1 MKTDFKYEWSDAWL
15 LQAIICGSGDQG
27 ASLYHIISIGD
38 ALNHAIFTDEEL
50 ESGFARLTEGGLIE
64 ERGERYYAT
73 EEAREKYTKASSK
86 SGSVLTIRERLAK
99 SIGAAPW
106 QPKVQKPEKL
116 KYPGF
121 APEKVAEAI
130 KDYQKDARQMMQK
143 KHPTPA

>member
-1 MKTDFKYEWSDAWL
+1 MKTDFKYEWSDVWL

-38 ALNHAIFTDEEL
+38 ALNHAIFTDDEL
-50 ESGFARLTEGGLIE
+50 ESGFVRLTEGGLIE
-64 ERGERYYAT
+64 ELSERFFAT
-73 EEAREKYTKASSK
+73 EKAKEKYSKASSK
-86 SGSVLTIRERLAK
+86 PGSVLTIRDRLAK
-99 SIGAAPW
+99 SIGAVAW
-106 QPKVQKPEKL
+106 QPKVQKTEKL

-130 KDYQKDARQMMQK
+130 KQYQKDARQMMQK